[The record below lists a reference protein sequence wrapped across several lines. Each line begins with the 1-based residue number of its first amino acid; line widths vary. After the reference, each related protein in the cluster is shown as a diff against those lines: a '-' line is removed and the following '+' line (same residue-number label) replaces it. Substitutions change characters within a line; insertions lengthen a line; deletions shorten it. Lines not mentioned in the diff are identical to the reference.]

1 MITMVAN
8 TKHKVCNHTE
18 VNGKDCYRT
27 VEKSRCGV
35 LSREGEGDNMY
46 EDRESDTHG
55 YRSYIDRM
63 MLNGYVAHLKKFL
76 LYRIL
81 RMMSTPTSTI
91 SSRSKANTLRRCYV
105 DIRQSEMLLRFRVGM
120 ATLDDVKYI
129 SMFVRWN
136 EEGYSSDRN

>member
-1 MITMVAN
+1 
-8 TKHKVCNHTE
+8 
-18 VNGKDCYRT
+18 
-27 VEKSRCGV
+27 
-35 LSREGEGDNMY
+35 MY